1 MSNAAELTKVFQRT
15 FWVIK
20 QQADGLTHED
30 SMLQLPFWD
39 NCFNWVLGHIVHYR
53 ERALELLDQ
62 QPGLSEAETRPYWR
76 ESEPLREGGKAL
88 PFAQLIATLD
98 ASQQKLL
105 DALAQSSSASFAA
118 VYNEENQQ
126 TVGDRLAF
134 IGWHETYHV
143 GQLEILR
150 QLAGASDAII

>member
-1 MSNAAELTKVFQRT
+1 MSNAAELTQVFQRT

-30 SMLQLPFWD
+30 SMLQLPYWD

-53 ERALELLDQ
+53 EQALELLDQ
-62 QPGLSEAETRPYWR
+62 QPGLSQAELRPYRR

-88 PFAQLIATLD
+88 PFPRLITALD
-98 ASQQKLL
+98 ASHHRLL
-105 DALAQSSSASFAA
+105 DALAQATSESLAA
-118 VYNEENQQ
+118 VYNEESQQ

-134 IGWHETYHV
+134 ISWHETYHV

-150 QLAGASDAII
+150 QLAGTNDAII